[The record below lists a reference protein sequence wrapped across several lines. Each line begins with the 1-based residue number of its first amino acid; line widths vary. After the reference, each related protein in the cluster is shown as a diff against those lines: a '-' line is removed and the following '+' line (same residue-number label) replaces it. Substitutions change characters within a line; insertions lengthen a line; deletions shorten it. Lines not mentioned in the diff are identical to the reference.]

1 MLIFSTRLRDALGD
15 RKEIDPRQD
24 SVSGTQYVDSDF
36 QPSTGFKR
44 GVLAHKPHVMD
55 YISGDGS
62 HHALNR
68 KLNRQYFP
76 KSSKFSRRFNILDSG
91 ALGPVYSRPYSRVA
105 STDPVRYGRQ
115 ADTDYYNRLLRF

>member
-1 MLIFSTRLRDALGD
+1 M
-15 RKEIDPRQD
+15 
-24 SVSGTQYVDSDF
+24 SGAQYVDSDF

-91 ALGPVYSRPYSRVA
+91 ALGPKEMVQAFKAAKARYDPKAPYKKQHK
-105 STDPVRYGRQ
+105 DPITAAMHAAVQG
-115 ADTDYYNRLLRF
+115 